1 MAISSP
7 LQSKVPVGSSKTIR
21 KLQTILLNRTKVKRE
36 IFQQQTILQNR
47 RIENERRKQREDE
60 LEAPNL
66 VTKPRGA
73 AGLIAGSAK
82 GFFERLVGFLSYL
95 TAGWIINNLPTWI
108 SMGKEF
114 IARTQQMGK
123 ILGGFIT
130 NSTNIFKNFTKL
142 LGAGLTN
149 LMKFD
154 FLDTSGRVST
164 AFDELNLS
172 VENWGTDFE
181 NAIKLITTPLTEGI
195 ASGEDAR
202 PLGTENTNE
211 GAYETT
217 APYSGSGGST
227 TTYSSIGGQKLTDP
241 GGKDYGDYTPGARGS
256 RGSARVHG
264 ADGQKRGHTGEDYA
278 MPTGTALTMIAPGT
292 VVAAVKGDRYNG
304 GYGEFVVVQLD
315 DGRYVKLAHL
325 DSINVKK
332 GDKVGAGT
340 GPNGT
345 AKVIGRSGET
355 GLGSGPHL
363 HLDVAKSYDSN
374 SYMVSGTMDPK
385 SFIDGG
391 GLVKGGKVTA
401 TGVVTQT
408 KPPASQP
415 QQNLMGTPS
424 SSSSGGGRYGTK
436 EERSLLDAIAFAE
449 GNTSWSTWAGYQKH
463 GPSDLTGL
471 TIRQV
476 YDLQTTFINSGKV
489 KKTGSAVVGRYQF
502 KDLLYHAKGAK
513 LNPETDKFSSENQDK
528 MAISAAKRRG
538 VSDSMLKKEGLSV
551 GVADL
556 LAPEW
561 ASFPY
566 SPKGGKSYYGQG
578 FKNIKSLQNVYKKS
592 LGSPQQAQVAATPQS
607 TPAPQSK
614 LPSPAQITPTGT
626 PQNPQMSQ
634 SLAPERTGPTVIVS
648 QNPSSPAQQM
658 MSSGGGGSSGGGSSQ
673 ISDFALL
680 NNFIKNK
687 LLLDLA
693 YL

>member
-7 LQSKVPVGSSKTIR
+7 LQSKVPTGSTQTIK
-21 KLQTILLNRTKVKRE
+21 KLQTILLNRTKVRRE

-108 SMGKEF
+108 AMGKEF
-114 IARTQQMGK
+114 IARTEQMGK

-211 GAYETT
+211 GAYETP

-227 TTYSSIGGQKLTDP
+227 TTYSSTGGQKIAKSQFGRGFGVKD
-241 GGKDYGDYTPGARGS
+241 GIGSGKS
-256 RGSARVHG
+256 RT
-264 ADGQKRGHTGEDYA
+264 GHTGLDVG
-278 MPTGTALTMIAPGT
+278 MDPGTPLSIVPPGT
-292 VVAAVKGDRYNG
+292 VHFTKTGYNG
-304 GYGEFVVVQLD
+304 GYGHLVVIKLD
-315 DGRYVKLAHL
+315 DGRFIKLNHL
-325 DSINVKK
+325 SKILVTQ
-332 GDKVGAGT
+332 GEKVGAGSGKDGGVKVVGLVGYT
-340 GPNGT
+340 GYTVP
-345 AKVIGRSGET
+345 
-355 GLGSGPHL
+355 SGPGGSHM
-363 HLDVAKSYDSN
+363 HIDV
-374 SYMVSGTMDPK
+374 GTGFDKNTYYTLGLQDPAP
-385 SFIDGG
+385 FVIAGG
-391 GLVKGGKVTA
+391 VVRGGNVKA

-424 SSSSGGGRYGTK
+424 SSGVKLGGGSNAEKVYKHLIGSGFTPQASAGVIGNLMQETGGGTFNINPQSRQK
-436 EERSLLDAIAFAE
+436 GGPGRGILQWGTGKGSGERWDALSA
-449 GNTSWSTWAGYQKH
+449 WAKK
-463 GPSDLTGL
+463 
-471 TIRQV
+471 
-476 YDLQTTFINSGKV
+476 SGKDPWTLETQV
-489 KKTGSAVVGRYQF
+489 EWMMKEMKDRGTLNRLKGIKDTRKATLLFEKEMEAAGTPMMENRYR
-502 KDLLYHAKGAK
+502 YA
-513 LNPETDKFSSENQDK
+513 DK
-528 MAISAAKRRG
+528 A
-538 VSDSMLKKEGLSV
+538 
-551 GVADL
+551 
-556 LAPEW
+556 LAT
-561 ASFPY
+561 F
-566 SPKGGKSYYGQG
+566 GGKS
-578 FKNIKSLQNVYKKS
+578 
-592 LGSPQQAQVAATPQS
+592 ATDIS
-607 TPAPQSK
+607 TPSSPSPAQTSTTAS
-614 LPSPAQITPTGT
+614 PSPAQITPTGT

-634 SLAPERTGPTVIVS
+634 SLAPERTGPTVIVT

-658 MSSGGGGSSGGGSSQ
+658 MSSGGGGSSGGGSPQ
-673 ISDFALL
+673 MSDFALL

>member
-7 LQSKVPVGSSKTIR
+7 LKPKVSTGSVKTV
-21 KLQTILLNRTKVKRE
+21 KKFQGILFNRTKVKKE
-36 IFQQQTILQNR
+36 IFQRKTILQNR
-47 RIENERRKQREDE
+47 RVENERRKQLEDE

-66 VTKPRGA
+66 VRTVRGPSQ
-73 AGLIAGSAK
+73 LIAGSAK
-82 GFFERLVGFLSYL
+82 GFFDRLIGFLGYL

-108 SMGKEF
+108 VMGKEF

-130 NSTNIFKNFTKL
+130 NSTDIFKKFTKL
-142 LGAGLTN
+142 LGAVLTD

-154 FLDTSGRVST
+154 FLDTSGRVKT

-172 VENWGTDFE
+172 VENWGTGFE
-181 NAIKLITTPLTEGI
+181 DAIKLLTTPLTEGI
-195 ASGEDAR
+195 ASGEDA
-202 PLGTENTNE
+202 PPTGTENTNE
-211 GAYETT
+211 GAYGRT

-227 TTYSSIGGQKLTDP
+227 TTYSSTGGQKLDP
-241 GGKDYGDYTPGARGS
+241 GDKDYGYYAPGARGS

-264 ADGQKRGHTGEDYA
+264 VSGQKGHTGEDYA
-278 MPTGTALTMIAPGT
+278 MPTGTPLTMIAPGT
-292 VVAAVKGDRYNG
+292 VVAAVKGDRYNR
-304 GYGEFVVVQLD
+304 GYGEFIVIQLD

-345 AKVIGRSGET
+345 AKVVGHSGET
-355 GLGSGPHL
+355 GLRTGPHL

-374 SYMVSGTMDPK
+374 SYMVSGTYDPK

-415 QQNLMGTPS
+415 QQNLMGTSSSS
-424 SSSSGGGRYGTK
+424 SSSSGGAWNP
-436 EERSLLDAIAFAE
+436 LLDAIGEAE
-449 GNTSWSTWAGYQKH
+449 SKQNGYNAIAPGDYNPNLSRMTIAEANKSRGVKGGAGA
-463 GPSDLTGL
+463 
-471 TIRQV
+471 I
-476 YDLQTTFINSGKV
+476 
-489 KKTGSAVVGRYQF
+489 GRYQ
-502 KDLLYHAKGAK
+502 LTNLIGQAALAK
-513 LNPETDKFSSENQDK
+513 LKPTDLFSPENQDK
-528 MAISAAKRRG
+528 IAIALIRGRGVTLEMIKNNPGEASVRLGAEWAGLPLLKVAGPHARKVGDSYYQGYNGNRATISAARLQQAFG
-538 VSDSMLKKEGLSV
+538 VMG
-551 GVADL
+551 AT
-556 LAPEW
+556 
-561 ASFPY
+561 
-566 SPKGGKSYYGQG
+566 
-578 FKNIKSLQNVYKKS
+578 
-592 LGSPQQAQVAATPQS
+592 QQAQTSSPSSAQTA
-607 TPAPQSK
+607 PAQP
-614 LPSPAQITPTGT
+614 PSPAQITPTGT
-626 PQNPQMSQ
+626 PQNPQIPQ
-634 SLAPERTGPTVIVS
+634 SLTPERKGQTVIVS
-648 QNPSSPAQQM
+648 QNPSSPARQM
-658 MSSGGGGSSGGGSSQ
+658 MYSGGGGSSGGGSSP

>member
-36 IFQQQTILQNR
+36 IFQKQTILQNR

-130 NSTNIFKNFTKL
+130 NSTDIFKNFTKL

-172 VENWGTDFE
+172 VENWGAGFE
-181 NAIKLITTPLTEGI
+181 DVIKLITTPLTEGI

-202 PLGTENTNE
+202 PLGTENTDQ

-227 TTYSSIGGQKLTDP
+227 TTYSSTGGQKLTDP
-241 GGKDYGDYTPGARGS
+241 GGKDYGYYRSGADGS

-264 ADGQKRGHTGEDYA
+264 AGGQKGHTGEDYA

-345 AKVIGRSGET
+345 AKVIGRSGST

-415 QQNLMGTPS
+415 QQNLMGQPTPS
-424 SSSSGGGRYGTK
+424 GGTLSTSQLVALAKQVGMTK
-436 EERSLLDAIAFAE
+436 QV
-449 GNTSWSTWAGYQKH
+449 NVAGYK
-463 GPSDLTGL
+463 GPLDVLMGAVGMQESRGKSTSMRSDT
-471 TIRQV
+471 QV
-476 YDLQTTFINSGKV
+476 YGLWQIRFPV
-489 KKTGSAVVGRYQF
+489 HRVA
-502 KDLLYHAKGAK
+502 LAK
-513 LNPETDKFSSENQDK
+513 
-528 MAISAAKRRG
+528 IG
-538 VSDSMLKKEGLSV
+538 VT
-551 GVADL
+551 
-556 LAPEW
+556 
-561 ASFPY
+561 
-566 SPKGGKSYYGQG
+566 
-578 FKNIKSLQNVYKKS
+578 
-592 LGSPQQAQVAATPQS
+592 SPQQLYDPLTNAKAAKMIYDSQGITAWSGFTDGNYKQFLPEAQKAAGVAPSSPSLASPTQLKPQTPTS
-607 TPAPQSK
+607 
-614 LPSPAQITPTGT
+614 AQISSTGT
-626 PQNPQMSQ
+626 PQNPQISQ

-658 MSSGGGGSSGGGSSQ
+658 MSSGGGSSGGGSSQ
-673 ISDFALL
+673 ISEFTLL

>member
-36 IFQQQTILQNR
+36 IFQQKTILQNR

-66 VTKPRGA
+66 VTKPSGA

-123 ILGGFIT
+123 ILGNFIGNT
-130 NSTNIFKNFTKL
+130 TNIFKDFTRL

-149 LMKFD
+149 LMEFD

-181 NAIKLITTPLTEGI
+181 NVIKLITTPLTEGI
-195 ASGEDAR
+195 ASGEDA
-202 PLGTENTNE
+202 PATGTQITDE

-227 TTYSSIGGQKLTDP
+227 TTYSSTGGEIIKDLYD
-241 GGKDYGDYTPGARGS
+241 KDYGYYRPGARGS

-355 GLGSGPHL
+355 GLGNGPHL
-363 HLDVAKSYDSN
+363 HLDVAKSYDRN

-424 SSSSGGGRYGTK
+424 SSGVKLGGGSNAEKVYKHLIGVGFTPQAAAGVIGNLMQETSGGTFNIDPQNRQKGGPGRGILQWGTGK
-436 EERSLLDAIAFAE
+436 GSGERWDALSA
-449 GNTSWSTWAGYQKH
+449 WAKK
-463 GPSDLTGL
+463 
-471 TIRQV
+471 
-476 YDLQTTFINSGKV
+476 SGKDPWTLETQV
-489 KKTGSAVVGRYQF
+489 EWMMKEMKDRGTINRLKGIKDTRKATLLFENEMEAAGTPMMENRYR
-502 KDLLYHAKGAK
+502 YA
-513 LNPETDKFSSENQDK
+513 DK
-528 MAISAAKRRG
+528 A
-538 VSDSMLKKEGLSV
+538 L
-551 GVADL
+551 VA
-556 LAPEW
+556 
-561 ASFPY
+561 F
-566 SPKGGKSYYGQG
+566 GGKSAT
-578 FKNIKSLQNVYKKS
+578 NISTPS
-592 LGSPQQAQVAATPQS
+592 SPSPATTQS
-607 TPAPQSK
+607 TPT
-614 LPSPAQITPTGT
+614 PSPAQITPTGT
-626 PQNPQMSQ
+626 PQNPQISQ

-648 QNPSSPAQQM
+648 QNPSSPPQQM
-658 MSSGGGGSSGGGSSQ
+658 MYSGGGGSSGGGSSP

>member
-36 IFQQQTILQNR
+36 MFQQKTILQNR

-66 VTKPRGA
+66 VTKPSGA

-123 ILGGFIT
+123 ILGNFIGNT
-130 NSTNIFKNFTKL
+130 TNIFKDFTRL

-149 LMKFD
+149 LMEFD

-181 NAIKLITTPLTEGI
+181 NVIKLITTPLTEGI
-195 ASGEDAR
+195 ASGEDA
-202 PLGTENTNE
+202 PATGTQITDE

-227 TTYSSIGGQKLTDP
+227 TTYSSTGGEIIKDLYD
-241 GGKDYGDYTPGARGS
+241 KDYGYYRPGARGS

-355 GLGSGPHL
+355 GLGNGPHL
-363 HLDVAKSYDSN
+363 HLDVAKSYDRN

-415 QQNLMGTPS
+415 QQNLAYVF
-424 SSSSGGGRYGTK
+424 R
-436 EERSLLDAIAFAE
+436 RLVI
-449 GNTSWSTWAGYQKH
+449 KH
-463 GPSDLTGL
+463 
-471 TIRQV
+471 
-476 YDLQTTFINSGKV
+476 
-489 KKTGSAVVGRYQF
+489 
-502 KDLLYHAKGAK
+502 
-513 LNPETDKFSSENQDK
+513 
-528 MAISAAKRRG
+528 M
-538 VSDSMLKKEGLSV
+538 
-551 GVADL
+551 
-556 LAPEW
+556 
-561 ASFPY
+561 
-566 SPKGGKSYYGQG
+566 
-578 FKNIKSLQNVYKKS
+578 
-592 LGSPQQAQVAATPQS
+592 
-607 TPAPQSK
+607 
-614 LPSPAQITPTGT
+614 
-626 PQNPQMSQ
+626 
-634 SLAPERTGPTVIVS
+634 
-648 QNPSSPAQQM
+648 
-658 MSSGGGGSSGGGSSQ
+658 
-673 ISDFALL
+673 
-680 NNFIKNK
+680 
-687 LLLDLA
+687 
-693 YL
+693 

>member
-7 LQSKVPVGSSKTIR
+7 LQSKVPTGSAKTIK
-21 KLQTILLNRTKVKRE
+21 KLQTILLNRTKVRRE
-36 IFQQQTILQNR
+36 IFQRQTILQNR

-82 GFFERLVGFLSYL
+82 GFFERLMGFLSYL

-130 NSTNIFKNFTKL
+130 NTTDIFKDFTRL
-142 LGAGLTN
+142 LGASLTN

-164 AFDELNLS
+164 AFNELNLS
-172 VENWGTDFE
+172 VENWGTGFE
-181 NAIKLITTPLTEGI
+181 DVIKLITTPLTEGI

-211 GAYETT
+211 GAYERT

-227 TTYSSIGGQKLTDP
+227 TTYSSTGGQKLTDP
-241 GGKDYGDYTPGARGS
+241 GGKDYGDYGAGRMGS

-264 ADGQKRGHTGEDYA
+264 ADGQKKGHTGEDYA
-278 MPTGTALTMIAPGT
+278 MPTGTPLTMIAPGT
-292 VVAAVKGDRYNG
+292 VVDAVKGDRYNE
-304 GYGEFVVVQLD
+304 GYGEFVVIQLD
-315 DGRYVKLAHL
+315 DGRYVRLAHL

-345 AKVIGRSGET
+345 AKVVGHSGET

-374 SYMVSGTMDPK
+374 SYMVSGTYDPK

-391 GLVKGGKVTA
+391 GLVKGGNVKA

-408 KPPASQP
+408 KPPTSQP
-415 QQNLMGTPS
+415 QQNLMGT
-424 SSSSGGGRYGTK
+424 SSSSGVKLGGGSNAEKVYKHLIGSGFTPQASAGVIGNLMQETGGGTFNINPQSRQK
-436 EERSLLDAIAFAE
+436 GGPGRGILQWGTGKGSGERWDALSA
-449 GNTSWSTWAGYQKH
+449 WAKK
-463 GPSDLTGL
+463 
-471 TIRQV
+471 
-476 YDLQTTFINSGKV
+476 SGKDPWTLETQV
-489 KKTGSAVVGRYQF
+489 EWMMKEMKDRGTLNRLKGIKDTRKATLLFEKEMEAAGTPMMENRYR
-502 KDLLYHAKGAK
+502 YA
-513 LNPETDKFSSENQDK
+513 DK
-528 MAISAAKRRG
+528 A
-538 VSDSMLKKEGLSV
+538 
-551 GVADL
+551 
-556 LAPEW
+556 LAT
-561 ASFPY
+561 F
-566 SPKGGKSYYGQG
+566 GGKSATD
-578 FKNIKSLQNVYKKS
+578 ISTPS
-592 LGSPQQAQVAATPQS
+592 SSTTASSPPAQS
-607 TPAPQSK
+607 TPAQTSTTAP
-614 LPSPAQITPTGT
+614 PSPAQISSTGT
-626 PQNPQMSQ
+626 PQNPQINQ

-658 MSSGGGGSSGGGSSQ
+658 MSSGGGSSGGGSSQ
-673 ISDFALL
+673 ISEFTLL